1 MKKILSFLTL
11 AGLSI
16 KIERAKNEFNYNNF
30 TICKYFYPEKPGDGE
45 INCNANDNH
54 FIIEIIDSGIPFDI
68 TSLSD
73 PDVTADVDERKISD
87 LGVFLIKKLK
97 DEVRYRREN
106 NRNILNLI
114 IKKDK

>member
-1 MKKILSFLTL
+1 MIRSFPPHPNPLPPGERVGHSSPQQSWEVFWHIL
-11 AGLSI
+11 
-16 KIERAKNEFNYNNF
+16 
-30 TICKYFYPEKPGDGE
+30 

-54 FIIEIIDSGIPFDI
+54 FIIEIIDSGIPFDMS
-68 TSLSD
+68 SLSD
-73 PDVTADVDERKISD
+73 PDVTADVDHRKIGG

-106 NRNILNLI
+106 NQNILNLI

>member
-1 MKKILSFLTL
+1 VQGHRDLTKKGSARSSFQQRRYELNIYKH
-11 AGLSI
+11 S
-16 KIERAKNEFNYNNF
+16 
-30 TICKYFYPEKPGDGE
+30 YPEKPGDGE

-54 FIIEIIDSGIPFDI
+54 FIIEIIDSGIPFDMS
-68 TSLSD
+68 SLSD
-73 PDVTADVDERKISD
+73 PDVTADVDHRKIGG

-106 NRNILNLI
+106 NQNILNLT